1 MLVPV
6 KIEEGAEARRAERFG
21 ASADANLR
29 PFRSGPEPIRVI
41 DISTHGCGFESRWPF
56 REGMMALLYLPGL
69 EPWAATI
76 KWWEDGR
83 GGVEFLRPLHP
94 AVLDRYVA
102 GIAAEKQTRPDQG

>member
-1 MLVPV
+1 MRV
-6 KIEEGAEARRAERFG
+6 EGEGEARHHERYG
-21 ASADANLR
+21 ASTDAAMR
-29 PFRSGPEPIRVI
+29 PFRSGSEPVRVV

-83 GGVEFLRPLHP
+83 GGVEFLRPLHR
-94 AVLDRYVA
+94 AVLARYIA
-102 GIAAEKQTRPDQG
+102 EIAAEPRPHGPLATPG